1 MTSLFQARR
10 SAEEFAAAV
19 DGGAENRAPH
29 SPELTTLLQ
38 LVATMRDQPPVAPR
52 PEFAGELRSR
62 LMREAET
69 ALQPET
75 ANLLLPS
82 RPRGR
87 RERRLVAAASAFVL
101 IGGTTTMAA
110 AAQSSLPGDALY
122 PIKRSI
128 ESAEARL
135 STSNAGKGKDLLHQ
149 ANDRLTEVKGLV
161 AADTVQGTPRVPE
174 TLAAFSDSADQGSR
188 LLFESFRE
196 NGDPQSIVEVRSFT
210 TQGISQLE
218 ALADTVPADAQD
230 ELAAAAILLH
240 DIDGEAAS
248 LCGTCASDLPSV
260 EVPGIFLAHAE
271 ADRALALA
279 ATSKLQNSHP
289 VVVHKDTFTGADAP
303 QAALP
308 SESPSAPAGEAP
320 TPGAAIPSPN
330 LSPSDW
336 PSLLP
341 GLGGASGTKGTDSS
355 TDSGGVGDLG
365 KKVDSGLTDV
375 VKTLLPDTGGLLD

>member
-19 DGGAENRAPH
+19 DGAAEIRAPH
-29 SPELTTLLQ
+29 SPELTSLLQ
-38 LVATMRDQPPVAPR
+38 LVTTMRDQQPVAPR
-52 PEFAGELRSR
+52 PEFASDLRSR
-62 LMREAET
+62 LMLEAET
-69 ALQPET
+69 ALKPET
-75 ANLLLPS
+75 ANLVLPT
-82 RPRGR
+82 RQRGR

-110 AAQSSLPGDALY
+110 AAQGSLPGDALY
-122 PIKRSI
+122 PVKRGI
-128 ESAEARL
+128 ERAEAGL

-149 ANDRLTEVKGLV
+149 ANDRLTEVRGLV
-161 AADTVQGTPRVPE
+161 EADTVQGEPRVPA
-174 TLAAFSDSADQGSR
+174 TLAAFSDSANHGSR
-188 LLFESFRE
+188 LMFESFRE
-196 NGDPQSIVEVRSFT
+196 SGDPQSIVDVRSFT
-210 TQGISQLE
+210 THGITQLE

-240 DIDGEAAS
+240 DIDREAAS
-248 LCGTCASDLPSV
+248 LCGTCAADLPTV

-289 VVVHKDTFTGADAP
+289 VVVHKDTFTSAGEGVAP
-303 QAALP
+303 SAGLP
-308 SESPSAPAGEAP
+308 SEGPSAPAEEP
-320 TPGAAIPSPN
+320 ETPGAIPSPN

-341 GLGGASGTKGTDSS
+341 GLDGGSGTKSTDNN
-355 TDSGGVGDLG
+355 TDSGGAGDL
-365 KKVDSGLTDV
+365 DSGLTNA

>member
-19 DGGAENRAPH
+19 DGGAEIRAPH
-29 SPELTTLLQ
+29 GPELTNLLE
-38 LVATMRDQPPVAPR
+38 LVATLRDQAPAVPR
-52 PEFAGELRSR
+52 PEFASDLRGR
-62 LMREAET
+62 LMLEAET
-69 ALQPET
+69 ALKPQT
-75 ANLLLPS
+75 ANLSLPT
-82 RPRGR
+82 RQRGS

-110 AAQSSLPGDALY
+110 AAQGSLPGDALY
-122 PIKRSI
+122 PIKRGI
-128 ESAEARL
+128 EQAEAGL
-135 STSNAGKGKDLLHQ
+135 SMSAAGRGQDLLHQ
-149 ANDRLTEVKGLV
+149 ASDRLVEVKGLV
-161 AADTVQGTPRVPE
+161 EADTIQGEPRVPE

-196 NGDPQSIVEVRSFT
+196 NGDPQSIVSVRSFT
-210 TQGISQLE
+210 TRGIATLE

-248 LCGTCASDLPSV
+248 LCGTCAADLPTV

-279 ATSKLQNSHP
+279 ANQKLQNDHP
-289 VVVHKDTFTGADAP
+289 VVVRKDTVTSAGGAAV
-303 QAALP
+303 
-308 SESPSAPAGEAP
+308 PSAVPTDGPGDPADQAS
-320 TPGAAIPSPN
+320 TPAEIPSPA

-341 GLGGASGTKGTDSS
+341 GLGGGQSAGSNDSS
-355 TDSGGVGDLG
+355 DVVGDLG
-365 KKVDSGLTDV
+365 QKVDSGLSDV
-375 VKTLLPDTGGLLD
+375 VKTLLPETGGLLD